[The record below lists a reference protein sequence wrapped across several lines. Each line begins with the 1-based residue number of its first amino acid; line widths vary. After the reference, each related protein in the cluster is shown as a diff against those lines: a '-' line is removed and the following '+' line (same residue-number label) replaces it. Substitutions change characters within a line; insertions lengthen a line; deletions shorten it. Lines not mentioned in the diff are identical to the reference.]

1 MSTRP
6 VPTAQFTTTGDVRLS
21 KHAAGIDQTF
31 FALECRVTAATG
43 AGVAAISLP
52 VDLPAN
58 AQIDHIHLHPF
69 AALVF
74 DTGTGDAVGVGVAA
88 DPDEYADILGTTV
101 DVVGENV
108 TTIATRVAPTNAAK
122 TLQLH
127 ATLAG
132 VTDGTMECDYGV
144 RITGVIVNPIATV

>member
-6 VPTAQFTTTGDVRLS
+6 VPTANFTTTGDVRIS
-21 KHAAGIDQTF
+21 KHAAGIDQSF
-31 FALECRVTAATG
+31 FALECRVTGT
-43 AGVAAISLP
+43 VAAAAFSLP

-69 AALVF
+69 GALVF
-74 DTGTGDAVGVGVAA
+74 ATGTGDAIGVGPSG

-101 DVVGENV
+101 DAVGENV
-108 TTIATRVAPTNAAK
+108 TTIATRVAPSATAK

-132 VTDGTMECDYGV
+132 VTDGTMTCDYGV
-144 RITGVIVNPIATV
+144 RITGIIVNPIATV